1 MKDITS
7 LTAWELKEKLD
18 NNELTAEEITNAYA
32 DRIKEKE
39 PEVQAFLSY
48 MLLIHFLYIYC
59 LLFLLGFP
67 LMFLFLYF
75 CLFL

>member
-18 NNELTAEEITNAYA
+18 NNELTAEEITKAYA

-39 PEVQAFLSY
+39 PEADK
-48 MLLIHFLYIYC
+48 
-59 LLFLLGFP
+59 
-67 LMFLFLYF
+67 
-75 CLFL
+75 